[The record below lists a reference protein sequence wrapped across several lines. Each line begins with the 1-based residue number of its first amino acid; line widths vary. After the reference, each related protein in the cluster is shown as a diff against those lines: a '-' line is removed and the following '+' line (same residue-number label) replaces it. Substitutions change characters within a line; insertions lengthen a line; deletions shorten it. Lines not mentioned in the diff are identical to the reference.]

1 MYICNI
7 YSFFKDIYI
16 TLLSI
21 MGLPGGSVVK
31 NLPDNAGDM
40 GFIPGL
46 RRSPGEGNGNL
57 LQYSCMGNP
66 MDREAGWVIV
76 HGMAK
81 ESDMTW
87 RLNTMNLS
95 KPCRLGSIS
104 ESHHTD
110 LPQSAMICPL
120 QAESTSKILR
130 HVFLALSCLQGSW
143 QEHWTWGG

>member
-1 MYICNI
+1 MPANLPKG
-7 YSFFKDIYI
+7 F
-16 TLLSI
+16 
-21 MGLPGGSVVK
+21 PGGSDGKESTCECRNV
-31 NLPDNAGDM
+31 GR
-40 GFIPGL
+40 IHGL
-46 RRSPGEGNGNL
+46 GRTPGEGNGNPL
-57 LQYSCMGNP
+57 KYSCMGNP